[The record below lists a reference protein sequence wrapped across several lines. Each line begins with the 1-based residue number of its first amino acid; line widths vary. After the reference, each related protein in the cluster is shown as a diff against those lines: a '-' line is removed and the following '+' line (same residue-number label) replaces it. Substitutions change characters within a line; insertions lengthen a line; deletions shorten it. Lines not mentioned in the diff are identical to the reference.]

1 MEDPISLLVIT
12 WGVAGIVV
20 FSMFF
25 VFLITYLIVYLILW
39 IRAKIRWTRWE
50 SRDTVIGNLKTV
62 SGRKYTFVTDF
73 YTDRLETFRVD
84 RKIIG
89 FEKLEID
96 KTSVFTVEGKFR
108 EIKFLGI
115 SFKLFR
121 KITDVDF

>member
-1 MEDPISLLVIT
+1 MEDPISLLFIT

-25 VFLITYLIVYLILW
+25 VFLIVYLIVNLILW
-39 IRAKIRWTRWE
+39 IRKKIEWTRWE
-50 SRDTVIGNLKTV
+50 SRDTVIGNLKTIT
-62 SGRKYTFVTDF
+62 GRRYTFLIFD
-73 YTDRLETFRVD
+73 DDQQETFYVD

-89 FEKLEID
+89 FEKLEIG

-108 EIKFLGI
+108 EIKFMGL
-115 SFKLFR
+115 SFKFFR